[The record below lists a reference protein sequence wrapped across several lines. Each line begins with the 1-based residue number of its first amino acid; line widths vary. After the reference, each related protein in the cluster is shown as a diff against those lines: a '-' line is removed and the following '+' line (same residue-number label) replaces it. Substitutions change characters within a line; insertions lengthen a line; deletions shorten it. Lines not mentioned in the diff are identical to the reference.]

1 MSENVRRLKPVLQRR
16 DFLKQSSLIA
26 LAPSLPAFL
35 ANSARAAEPGHD
47 ERVLVVVQLDG
58 GNDGIN
64 TVVPF
69 GDEGY
74 AKHRRA
80 LRIAPER
87 LIKIDEGVG
96 LNPALRGAADL
107 LETRQLA
114 IVQGVGY
121 PNPNRSH
128 EVSMRIWQSAR
139 FDPEEHKSFG
149 WIGRAADELPR
160 PNSGAP
166 SSLLVGE
173 EAPPL
178 AIRGRKSA
186 AVVLASLDDFD
197 ADFSVGGRPGP
208 MNDSNGLAGFI
219 QRTNLDARIVAGR
232 LHDLARQ
239 DAASEKYPATRLA
252 GRLRLIAR
260 LIKADFG
267 TRIYYAVQSGYD
279 THAAQLPTHGNLLG
293 ELGGALRAFLDDMNA
308 AGLADRVLVV
318 CFSEFGRRVEE
329 NASQGTDHGTAGPV
343 ILAGPGVKAGLF
355 GATPSLVDLEG
366 GDLKMSVDFRAVY
379 ATLLEQWLG
388 VASSDA
394 VGGRFEALALLRS

>member
-1 MSENVRRLKPVLQRR
+1 MTTRR

-35 ANSARAAEPGHD
+35 ARSARAAEPGRD

-58 GNDGIN
+58 GNDGVN
-64 TVVPF
+64 TIVPF
-69 GDEGY
+69 GDDGY

-87 LIKIDEGVG
+87 LIKINDQVAF
-96 LNPALRGAADL
+96 NSALRGAADL
-107 LETRQLA
+107 FEKQQLG

-128 EVSMRIWQSAR
+128 EVSMRIWQTAR
-139 FDPEEHKSFG
+139 FDPEEHKTFG
-149 WIGRAADELPR
+149 WIGRAADELPK
-160 PNSGAP
+160 PGSGAP
-166 SSLLVGE
+166 SSLLLGDEVT
-173 EAPPL
+173 PV

-186 AVVLASLDDFD
+186 AGVLASLDDFD
-197 ADFSVGGRPGP
+197 ADFSIASGRRDTPRGS
-208 MNDSNGLAGFI
+208 DSLADYI
-219 QRTNLDARIVAGR
+219 QRTTFDARVTAGR
-232 LHDLARQ
+232 LHDLARN
-239 DAASEKYPATRLA
+239 DAASEKYPATKLA

-279 THAAQLPTHGNLLG
+279 THAAQLPTHANLLG
-293 ELGGALRAFLDDMNA
+293 ELGGALRAFVDDLNA
-308 AGLADRVLVV
+308 AGLAERVLVL

-329 NASQGTDHGTAGPV
+329 NGSQGTDHGTAGPV
-343 ILAGPGVKAGLF
+343 FLAGPRVKAGLV

-366 GDLKMSVDFRAVY
+366 DDLKMSVDFREVY

-388 VASSDA
+388 VASKDA
-394 VGGRFEALALLRS
+394 LGGTFEPIELLKS